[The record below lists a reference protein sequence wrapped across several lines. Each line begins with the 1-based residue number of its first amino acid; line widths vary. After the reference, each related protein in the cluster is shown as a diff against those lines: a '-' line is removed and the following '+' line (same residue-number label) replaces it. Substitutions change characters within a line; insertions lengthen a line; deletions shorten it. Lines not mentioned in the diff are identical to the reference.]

1 MALVSITL
9 TVKINNEGQLE
20 VIEEGLIGRR
30 YDVVDWMSERDRTT
44 NEVEVENLGP
54 VEEGEG

>member
-1 MALVSITL
+1 M
-9 TVKINNEGQLE
+9 NNEGQLE